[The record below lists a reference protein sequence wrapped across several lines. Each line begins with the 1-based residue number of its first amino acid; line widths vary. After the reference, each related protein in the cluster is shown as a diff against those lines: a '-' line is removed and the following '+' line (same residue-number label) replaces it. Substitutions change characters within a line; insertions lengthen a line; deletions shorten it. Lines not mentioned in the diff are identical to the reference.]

1 MPTVPFHPIKA
12 EEQALAIMRAKR
24 DALAFARATVEAS
37 FPVRNLP

>member
-1 MPTVPFHPIKA
+1 MPTVSFHPNKA
-12 EEQALAIMRAKR
+12 EDQALAIMRAKR